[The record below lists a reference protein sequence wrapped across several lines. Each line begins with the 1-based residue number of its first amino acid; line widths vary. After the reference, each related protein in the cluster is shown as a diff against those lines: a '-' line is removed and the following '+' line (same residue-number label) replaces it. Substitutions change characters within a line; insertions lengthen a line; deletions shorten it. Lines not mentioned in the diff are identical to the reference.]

1 MSWTQTLKLA
11 QVLTKAI
18 QANAKH
24 EAAATPK
31 PSTQE
36 TPMGDEAP
44 ATEYPVTPDAL
55 APEPAPDP
63 AVAPVDTTAPV
74 AAALPATLPTT
85 SPATSPTAAAP
96 DINTTLQNAANL
108 AQALH
113 QNPEVLRFMHALLA
127 KFGASLDKD
136 I

>member
-31 PSTQE
+31 PSAQE

-44 ATEYPVTPDAL
+44 TTEDTATPDAP
-55 APEPAPDP
+55 ATEPAPDP
-63 AVAPVDTTAPV
+63 AVAPVETTAPV
-74 AAALPATLPTT
+74 AAALPAALPATLPTG
-85 SPATSPTAAAP
+85 AAP

-113 QNPEVLRFMHALLA
+113 QNPEVLRFMHALLG

>member
-44 ATEYPVTPDAL
+44 ATEDPVTQDAP

-74 AAALPATLPTT
+74 AAALPTTL
-85 SPATSPTAAAP
+85 PTAAAP

-113 QNPEVLRFMHALLA
+113 QNPEVLRFMHALLG